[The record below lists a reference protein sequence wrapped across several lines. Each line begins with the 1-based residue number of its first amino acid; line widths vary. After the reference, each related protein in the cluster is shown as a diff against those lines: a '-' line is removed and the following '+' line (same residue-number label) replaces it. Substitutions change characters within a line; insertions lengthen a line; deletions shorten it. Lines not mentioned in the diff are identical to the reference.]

1 MSIQLISPKKSVN
14 SAFLK
19 LPVSVEKMEDF
30 KLSLKNLYSK
40 RNAAQDE
47 EYHKGEIWNFLR
59 KIFEPDYSVQVNR
72 PIDLCVFNGNT
83 ASAKPAV
90 IIEAKSPT
98 NVAEMFSAE
107 HPNVKSLQELVY
119 YFMLEYVQSGN
130 HEIKWLAIT
139 NFDEWYFFDVKD
151 FIRYFANKS
160 KPIYDQFLK
169 FKANQM
175 SGNKTSDFYYDIAK
189 PAIDDFLAS
198 CDINVVHFNLE
209 DAMRTLAPELKKSH
223 VTLEP
228 KAIGSKDS
236 ISPTGFQ
243 NDNEY
248 SHSTS
253 HISHSTPLLPL
264 FKFLS
269 PETLLAKPFA
279 NDSNSLDRNFYAE
292 LLHIIG
298 LEEVKE
304 EKGSKK
310 VIRRKKPA
318 NRDKASLLESAIYQ
332 LEDDFPNKE
341 ECEAMALR
349 LCITWVNR
357 LLFLKL
363 VESQI
368 LMYQKGDASY
378 RFMSSDKIA
387 NFDELNIFFFKVLGK
402 KIEDR
407 DEDVFKRYPNVPY
420 LNSSLFE
427 PTEDEKHLK
436 IRGIPDA
443 QMEIWGKTVL
453 KDERGKRAK
462 GSLPNLD
469 YIFKFLDAY
478 NFASDAQGGVTSTS
492 KTLINASVLGL
503 IFEKINGYKDGS
515 FFTPGF
521 ITDYMARD
529 VLERTVVQKFNE
541 KKSWKCENLEDV
553 SDKIEDISEANE
565 IVDDIRVA
573 DVAVGSGHFLVSA
586 LNRLLAIKSELNILC
601 DADGKRI
608 KRRDLILKV
617 DNDELSVVDDEGEPF
632 EYKPG
637 NEESQRYQ
645 EALFNEKRRII
656 ENCLFGV
663 DLNPN
668 SVNICRLRLWIE
680 LLKNAYYTKESGYKQ
695 LQTLPNIDINIK
707 VGDSLLSKY
716 PVQNGRLIADYLTR
730 DERADRKRDSLKNSL
745 IEYRQLVQEYKT
757 GKSQSSKMMLRHK
770 IASLKSRMV
779 DDGQIEMFEEYKGS
793 AGDTIDFSNSLEWM
807 FEFPEI
813 LDEVGRFTGFD
824 AIIGNPPYV
833 QLQSMGEMSDVYSK
847 RNYSCYNKS
856 ADLYC
861 LFVERAYSLLKKNG
875 YFSFIMPNKWMLVDY
890 GKELREF
897 MSQTSLKKIL
907 NFGDVQFFADATIYV
922 CIFVSQKSS
931 DKMPVLACSL
941 NSKNYHGEF
950 EKEVKA
956 ATFEFPAEN
965 FGASEWSIRNKLH
978 DSVLQKMNVGTALKD
993 MPITINYG
1001 LKTGYN
1007 DAFFIDGKTKEK
1019 LISEDAKSAEII
1031 KPLLRGRDI
1040 DAWKTEKDDQFILF
1054 VPWHF
1059 PLHLNP
1065 NIVGCFKEAEIEFEK
1080 EYPAVYKHLLNYRE
1094 KLSARNKAETGIR
1107 YEWYALQ
1114 RWAADYY
1121 KEFAKPKIMYPNMT
1135 SVFPFTY
1142 DETGS
1147 FGNDKSFIITEK
1159 DNSQNLPKGME
1170 NVIANEA
1177 EQSNAETISDVIPA
1191 KAGISSPSGYNLLK
1205 ALLAIFNSNLVK
1217 LWIWYN
1223 CPELMGGTREIRKAY
1238 FENLRIP
1245 LNNTELLQQL
1255 ASLADEIIRLKKELV
1270 NSNKT
1275 QAPEPAEGPTE
1286 TTQKQLATLE
1296 TQVNTLVY
1304 QLYGITDTEEMEAV
1318 EKR

>member
-1 MSIQLISPKKSVN
+1 MSFKFISPKKSVN

-19 LPVSVEKMEDF
+19 LPVPVEKMEDF

-72 PIDLCVFNGNT
+72 PIDLAIFNGNT

-98 NVAEMFSAE
+98 NVAEMFSTE

-119 YFMLEYVQSGN
+119 YFMLEYVHSGN

-139 NFDEWYFFDVKD
+139 NFDEWYFFDIKD
-151 FIRYFANKS
+151 FIRYFGNKS

-175 SGNKTSDFYYDIAK
+175 SGNKTSDFYNDIAK
-189 PAIDDFLAS
+189 PAIDDFLKS
-198 CDINVVHFNLE
+198 CDISAVHFSLE
-209 DAMRTLAPELKKSH
+209 SAVKAVEKDDDKK
-223 VTLEP
+223 
-228 KAIGSKDS
+228 
-236 ISPTGFQ
+236 
-243 NDNEY
+243 
-248 SHSTS
+248 
-253 HISHSTPLLPL
+253 LLPL
-264 FKFLS
+264 YKFLS
-269 PETLLAKPFA
+269 PENLLARPFA

-304 EKGSKK
+304 EKGGKK
-310 VIRRKKPA
+310 VIQRKKSA

-378 RFMSSDKIA
+378 RFMSTDKIA

-407 DEDVFKRYPNVPY
+407 DEDVLKRYPNVPY

-436 IRGIPDA
+436 ICGIPDA

-462 GSLPNLD
+462 GTLPNLD

-565 IVDDIRVA
+565 IVDDIRIA

-716 PVQNGRLIADYLTR
+716 PVQNGHVVLDFLQKEDKADKKNGL
-730 DERADRKRDSLKNSL
+730 AAKLK
-745 IEYRQLVQEYKT
+745 EYRKNVQDYKT
-757 GKSQSSKMMLRHK
+757 GGTSYNKQQLRLNIAGLKSQ
-770 IASLKSRMV
+770 LKEPPSIDLFGNV
-779 DDGQIEMFEEYKGS
+779 VKNND
-793 AGDTIDFSNSLEWM
+793 IDFSNSLEWM

-813 LDEVGRFTGFD
+813 LDDEGRFTGFD

-847 RNYSCYNKS
+847 RDYSCYNKS

-890 GKELREF
+890 GKELRQF

-922 CIFVSQKSS
+922 CIFVSQKSG

-956 ATFEFPAEN
+956 ATFEFPTEN

-978 DSVLQKMNVGTALKD
+978 DSVLQKMNVGMALKD
-993 MPITINYG
+993 MPISIYRG
-1001 LKTGYN
+1001 ILTGFN
-1007 DAFFIDGKTKEK
+1007 DAFFVDGKTREK
-1019 LISEDAKSAEII
+1019 LIAEDPKSEELI

-1040 DAWKTEKDDQFILF
+1040 NAWVTKKEDQYLIGT
-1054 VPWHF
+1054 F
-1059 PLHLNP
+1059 PALNLD
-1065 NIVGCFKEAEIEFEK
+1065 IDQ
-1080 EYPAVYKHLLNYRE
+1080 YPAIKNHLLSFGIE
-1094 KLSARNKAETGIR
+1094 KLEQTGAKHVVNGEEIKARKKTSNKWFETQDQIG
-1107 YEWYALQ
+1107 
-1114 RWAADYY
+1114 YY
-1121 KEFAKPKIMYPNMT
+1121 KEFAKPKIVYPEI
-1135 SVFPFTY
+1135 SSLFSFTY
-1142 DETGS
+1142 DESGLTC
-1147 FGNDKSFIITEK
+1147 NNKNYIITEK
-1159 DNSQNLPKGME
+1159 ESFRSLSKETE
-1170 NVIANEA
+1170 NVIASEA
-1177 EQSNAETISDVIPA
+1177 KQSNAETISDVIPA

-1205 ALLAIFNSNLVK
+1205 ALLAIFNSNLAK
-1217 LWIWYN
+1217 LWIEYN
-1223 CPELMGGTREIRKAY
+1223 CPVLNGGARNISKTY

-1245 LNNTELLQQL
+1245 LENTEILSQL
-1255 ASLADEIIRLKKELV
+1255 ATLADEIIAVKSSLSLPKGTENVITSDNEAIQRNIADLEKKVNNLV
-1270 NSNKT
+1270 F
-1275 QAPEPAEGPTE
+1275 
-1286 TTQKQLATLE
+1286 
-1296 TQVNTLVY
+1296 
-1304 QLYGITDTEEMEAV
+1304 QLYGITDAEEVEAV
-1318 EKR
+1318 GKRSTEK

>member
-1 MSIQLISPKKSVN
+1 MSIKFISPKKSVN

-19 LPVSVEKMEDF
+19 LPVPVEKMEDF
-30 KLSLKNLYSK
+30 KLSLNNLYGK
-40 RNAAQDE
+40 RNPAQDE

-98 NVAEMFSAE
+98 NAAEMFSAE
-107 HPNVKSLQELVY
+107 HPNIKSLQELVY
-119 YFMLEYVQSGN
+119 YFMLEYVHSGN

-151 FIRYFANKS
+151 FIRYFGNKA

-175 SGNKTSDFYYDIAK
+175 SGNKTSDFYNEIAK

-198 CDINVVHFNLE
+198 CDINVVHFSLA

-228 KAIGSKDS
+228 KAIGAMDS

-243 NDNEY
+243 NDNAY
-248 SHSTS
+248 SHSTP

-264 FKFLS
+264 YKFLS
-269 PETLLAKPFA
+269 PETFLAKPFA

-304 EKGSKK
+304 DKGGKK
-310 VIRRKKPA
+310 VIQRKKPA
-318 NRDKASLLESAIYQ
+318 NRDRASLLESAIYQ

-378 RFMSSDKIA
+378 RFMSTDKIA

-407 DEDVFKRYPNVPY
+407 DEDVLKRYPNVPY

-443 QMEIWGKTVL
+443 QMEIFNKTVL

-462 GSLPNLD
+462 GTLPNLD

-541 KKSWKCENLEDV
+541 VKGWDCKNLRE
-553 SDKIEDISEANE
+553 IEDNIGKDDVPEANK
-565 IVDDIRVA
+565 IVDEIRIA

-586 LNRLLAIKSELNILC
+586 LNRMLAIKSELNIFC
-601 DADGKRI
+601 DAEGNRI
-608 KRRDLILKV
+608 NNKKWVLKV
-617 DNDELSVVDDEGEPF
+617 DNDELSVVDDDNEPF

-637 NEESQRYQ
+637 NETLQRIQ

-716 PVQNGRLIADYLTR
+716 PVQNGHVVLDFLQKEDKADKKNGL
-730 DERADRKRDSLKNSL
+730 AAKLK
-745 IEYRQLVQEYKT
+745 EYRKNVQDYKAGGTSYNKQQLRLNIA
-757 GKSQSSKMMLRHK
+757 GLKSQ
-770 IASLKSRMV
+770 LKEPPSIDLFGNV
-779 DDGQIEMFEEYKGS
+779 VKNND
-793 AGDTIDFSNSLEWM
+793 IDFSNSLEWM

-813 LDEVGRFTGFD
+813 LDDEGRFTGFD
-824 AIIGNPPYV
+824 AIIGNPPYGLFNKKQNQNIALTQDEKV
-833 QLQSMGEMSDVYSK
+833 TQLIRERFPEIDEGMINAAKVFYALAFRLTKKTGLIEMIVPFGILS
-847 RNYSCYNKS
+847 
-856 ADLYC
+856 
-861 LFVERAYSLLKKNG
+861 E
-875 YFSFIMPNKWMLVDY
+875 
-890 GKELREF
+890 
-897 MSQTSLKKIL
+897 TSSVKIRKKIL
-907 NFGDVQFFADATIYV
+907 TQHSFLKVS
-922 CIFVSQKSS
+922 IF
-931 DKMPVLACSL
+931 P
-941 NSKNYHGEF
+941 E
-950 EKEVKA
+950 
-956 ATFEFPAEN
+956 
-965 FGASEWSIRNKLH
+965 R
-978 DSVLQKMNVGTALKD
+978 DSVSRRV
-993 MPITINYG
+993 
-1001 LKTGYN
+1001 
-1007 DAFFIDGKTKEK
+1007 F
-1019 LISEDAKSAEII
+1019 EDAKMSTAILLCSNAKTDNPILIGSSSSREIPPEFSPFSVKDVKMFSPEAWQLPMCNRKSFDLLMKMKNRDRYRTI
-1031 KPLLRGRDI
+1031 EEVAPSVEGEVHMTKCKPAITSDNAKPILLKGAQI
-1040 DAWKTEKDDQFILF
+1040 AKWFYKTNKSEISQ
-1054 VPWHF
+1054 
-1059 PLHLNP
+1059 
-1065 NIVGCFKEAEIEFEK
+1065 GEIEFIDEQTLMNVCSTEKIAYSKKERICFQRLTGINEKWRLKGTIITPNIYIANSVNHLNNKSNYSLYFILAVFNSKLLNFIFKATSTSSNVNGYEVNALPFPKINAEK
-1080 EYPAVYKHLLNYRE
+1080 E
-1094 KLSARNKAETGIR
+1094 
-1107 YEWYALQ
+1107 
-1114 RWAADYY
+1114 
-1121 KEFAKPKIMYPNMT
+1121 
-1135 SVFPFTY
+1135 
-1142 DETGS
+1142 
-1147 FGNDKSFIITEK
+1147 
-1159 DNSQNLPKGME
+1159 
-1170 NVIANEA
+1170 
-1177 EQSNAETISDVIPA
+1177 
-1191 KAGISSPSGYNLLK
+1191 
-1205 ALLAIFNSNLVK
+1205 
-1217 LWIWYN
+1217 
-1223 CPELMGGTREIRKAY
+1223 
-1238 FENLRIP
+1238 
-1245 LNNTELLQQL
+1245 
-1255 ASLADEIIRLKKELV
+1255 
-1270 NSNKT
+1270 
-1275 QAPEPAEGPTE
+1275 
-1286 TTQKQLATLE
+1286 
-1296 TQVNTLVY
+1296 TLVSEIENISKQILELKSENHDVDIAALENEIDKLVY
-1304 QLYGITDTEEMEAV
+1304 ELYDLTEEEIGVV
-1318 EKR
+1318 EGV

>member
-1 MSIQLISPKKSVN
+1 MSIRIIMPKKSVN

-19 LPVSVEKMEDF
+19 LPVPIEKMESF

-40 RNAAQDE
+40 RNLTQDE

-72 PIDLCVFNGNT
+72 PIDLCIFNGNT

-119 YFMLEYVQSGN
+119 YFMLEYVYSGN
-130 HEIKWLAIT
+130 REIKWLAIT

-151 FIRYFANKS
+151 FIRYFGNKT

-175 SGNKTSDFYYDIAK
+175 SGNKTSDFYNDIAK
-189 PAIDDFLAS
+189 PAIDDFLKS
-198 CDINVVHFNLE
+198 CDINVVHFSLDVIANE
-209 DAMRTLAPELKKSH
+209 VKQSNAVCYSER
-223 VTLEP
+223 TLEP
-228 KAIGSKDS
+228 KAIGKVEG
-236 ISPTGFQ
+236 TKK
-243 NDNEY
+243 
-248 SHSTS
+248 
-253 HISHSTPLLPL
+253 LLPL
-264 FKFLS
+264 YKFLS

-304 EKGSKK
+304 DKGSKK

-378 RFMSSDKIA
+378 RFMSTDKIV

-407 DEDVFKRYPNVPY
+407 DEDVLKRYPNVPY

-443 QMEIWGKTVL
+443 QMEIFNKTVL

-462 GSLPNLD
+462 GTLPNLD

-779 DDGQIEMFEEYKGS
+779 EDGQIEMFDEYKGT

-807 FEFPEI
+807 FEFPEV
-813 LDEVGRFTGFD
+813 LDEKGRFVGFD
-824 AIIGNPPYV
+824 AIIGNPPYIH
-833 QLQSMGEMSDVYSK
+833 LEDIKKTSEIYGSMGGKANLVYTT
-847 RNYSCYNKS
+847 YNKRG
-856 ADLYC
+856 DIYC
-861 LFVERAYSLLKKNG
+861 LFVERAMNLLKENG
-875 YFSFIMPNKWMLVDY
+875 FASYIMQNKWMQASY

-897 MSQTSLKKIL
+897 FL
-907 NFGDVQFFADATIYV
+907 NVR
-922 CIFVSQKSS
+922 
-931 DKMPVLACSL
+931 L
-941 NSKNYHGEF
+941 
-950 EKEVKA
+950 
-956 ATFEFPAEN
+956 
-965 FGASEWSIRNKLH
+965 
-978 DSVLQKMNVGTALKD
+978 
-993 MPITINYG
+993 
-1001 LKTGYN
+1001 
-1007 DAFFIDGKTKEK
+1007 EK
-1019 LISEDAKSAEII
+1019 LIDFGDIQVFDDATTYPCIFIAQKAAPATELTVSTLRDLERADFAKSINQYAE
-1031 KPLLRGRDI
+1031 KFALEHLSSDTWTLSSQWESNLLRRLDNEMITLGEYVGGEAYRGVLTGLTKAFLIDESTKKRIVEEDKNAEQVIHPVMRGRDI
-1040 DAWKTEKDDQFILF
+1040 K
-1054 VPWHF
+1054 PWESSEIECYLIGTF
-1059 PLHLNP
+1059 PALHLN
-1065 NIVGCFKEAEIEFEK
+1065 IDD
-1080 EYPAVYKHLLNYRE
+1080 YPGVKNWLLTFGIE
-1094 KLSARNKAETGIR
+1094 KLEQTGVKRIINGEEVKSRKKTNNKWFETQDAIA
-1107 YEWYALQ
+1107 YYA
-1114 RWAADYY
+1114 
-1121 KEFAKPKIMYPNMT
+1121 EFAKPKIMYQKFQVKPCF
-1135 SVFPFTY
+1135 VY
-1142 DETGS
+1142 DEQGLYC
-1147 FGNDKSFIITEK
+1147 NDSMWII
-1159 DNSQNLPKGME
+1159 
-1170 NVIANEA
+1170 
-1177 EQSNAETISDVIPA
+1177 
-1191 KAGISSPSGYNLLK
+1191 PSEDK
-1205 ALLAIFNSNLVK
+1205 ALLALLNSKMAWWLMKKKCTQIQNGVQL
-1217 LWIWYN
+1217 IWQYLSKI
-1223 CPELMGGTREIRKAY
+1223 PVPRELPQE
-1238 FENLRIP
+1238 
-1245 LNNTELLQQL
+1245 
-1255 ASLADEIIRLKKELV
+1255 
-1270 NSNKT
+1270 
-1275 QAPEPAEGPTE
+1275 
-1286 TTQKQLATLE
+1286 LATLADQIITAKKNGE
-1296 TQVNTLVY
+1296 DTAELEAQVNQKVY
-1304 QLYGITDTEEMEAV
+1304 ELYGLSEEEIKTIDV
-1318 EKR
+1318 K

>member
-1 MSIQLISPKKSVN
+1 MSIKLISPKKSVN

-19 LPVSVEKMEDF
+19 LPVPVEKMEDF

-72 PIDLCVFNGNT
+72 PIDLAIFNGNT

-98 NVAEMFSAE
+98 NAAEMFSAE

-119 YFMLEYVQSGN
+119 YFMLEYVHSGN

-151 FIRYFANKS
+151 FIRYFGNKS

-175 SGNKTSDFYYDIAK
+175 SGNKTSDFYNDIAK

-198 CDINVVHFNLE
+198 CDINVVRFNLADVVRSVSQE
-209 DAMRTLAPELKKSH
+209 SKKTS

-228 KAIGSKDS
+228 KAIGSMDS

-243 NDNEY
+243 NDNAY

-264 FKFLS
+264 YKFLS

-304 EKGSKK
+304 DKGNKK
-310 VIRRKKPA
+310 FIRRKKPA

-368 LMYQKGDASY
+368 LMYQKGDVSY
-378 RFMSSDKIA
+378 RFMSTDKIA

-407 DEDVFKRYPNVPY
+407 DEDVLKRYPNVPY

-443 QMEIWGKTVL
+443 QMEIFNKTVL

-462 GSLPNLD
+462 GTLPNLD

-553 SDKIEDISEANE
+553 SDKIEDISEANQ

-637 NEESQRYQ
+637 NEENQRYQ

-779 DDGQIEMFEEYKGS
+779 EDGQIEMFEEYKGT

-813 LDEVGRFTGFD
+813 LDDEGRFTGFD

-847 RNYSCYNKS
+847 RDYSCYNKS

-890 GKELREF
+890 GKELRQF

-922 CIFVSQKSS
+922 CIFVSQKSG
-931 DKMPVLACSL
+931 DKLPVLACSL

-950 EKEVKA
+950 EKEVNA

-965 FGASEWSIRNKLH
+965 FGASEWSVRNKLH
-978 DSVLQKMNVGTALKD
+978 DSVLQKMNVGTPLKD

-1001 LKTGYN
+1001 IKTGFN
-1007 DAFFIDGKTKEK
+1007 DAFFIDGKTREK
-1019 LISEDAKSAEII
+1019 LITEDPKSEELI

-1040 DAWKTEKDDQFILF
+1040 NAWVTENEQYLINPHNGIKEKNIAPINIDEYPAIKKHLDQFIDKLIKRGDKLRLF
-1054 VPWHF
+1054 GRICQTENHVSEHDIGIP
-1059 PLHLNP
+1059 
-1065 NIVGCFKEAEIEFEK
+1065 
-1080 EYPAVYKHLLNYRE
+1080 VYL
-1094 KLSARNKAETGIR
+1094 
-1107 YEWYALQ
+1107 
-1114 RWAADYY
+1114 
-1121 KEFAKPKIMYPNMT
+1121 
-1135 SVFPFTY
+1135 
-1142 DETGS
+1142 
-1147 FGNDKSFIITEK
+1147 
-1159 DNSQNLPKGME
+1159 
-1170 NVIANEA
+1170 
-1177 EQSNAETISDVIPA
+1177 
-1191 KAGISSPSGYNLLK
+1191 
-1205 ALLAIFNSNLVK
+1205 
-1217 LWIWYN
+1217 
-1223 CPELMGGTREIRKAY
+1223 
-1238 FENLRIP
+1238 
-1245 LNNTELLQQL
+1245 
-1255 ASLADEIIRLKKELV
+1255 
-1270 NSNKT
+1270 
-1275 QAPEPAEGPTE
+1275 
-1286 TTQKQLATLE
+1286 
-1296 TQVNTLVY
+1296 
-1304 QLYGITDTEEMEAV
+1304 
-1318 EKR
+1318 

>member
-1 MSIQLISPKKSVN
+1 MSIKFISPKKSVN

-19 LPVSVEKMEDF
+19 LPVPVEKMEDF

-40 RNAAQDE
+40 RNPAQDE

-72 PIDLCVFNGNT
+72 PIDLAIFNGNT

-90 IIEAKSPT
+90 IIETKSPT
-98 NVAEMFSAE
+98 NAAEMFSAE

-119 YFMLEYVQSGN
+119 YFMLEYVHSGN

-151 FIRYFANKS
+151 FIRYFGNKS

-175 SGNKTSDFYYDIAK
+175 SGNKTSDFYNEIAK
-189 PAIDDFLAS
+189 PAIDDFLKS
-198 CDINVVHFNLE
+198 CDISVVHFSLE
-209 DAMRTLAPELKKSH
+209 SAVKAVEKDDDKK
-223 VTLEP
+223 
-228 KAIGSKDS
+228 
-236 ISPTGFQ
+236 
-243 NDNEY
+243 
-248 SHSTS
+248 
-253 HISHSTPLLPL
+253 LLPL
-264 FKFLS
+264 YKFLS

-304 EKGSKK
+304 EKGNKK
-310 VIRRKKPA
+310 FIRRKKPA

-368 LMYQKGDASY
+368 LMYQKGDVSY
-378 RFMSSDKIA
+378 RFMSTDKIA

-407 DEDVFKRYPNVPY
+407 DEDVLKRYPNVPY

-443 QMEIWGKTVL
+443 QMEIFNKTVL

-462 GSLPNLD
+462 GTLPNLD

-541 KKSWKCENLEDV
+541 VKGWDCKNLRE
-553 SDKIEDISEANE
+553 IEDNIGKDDVPEANK
-565 IVDDIRVA
+565 IVDEIRIA

-586 LNRLLAIKSELNILC
+586 LNRMLAIKSELNIFC
-601 DADGKRI
+601 DAEGNRI
-608 KRRDLILKV
+608 NKKKWELKV
-617 DNDELSVVDDEGEPF
+617 DNDELSVIDDDGEPF

-637 NEESQRYQ
+637 NETLQRIQ

-656 ENCLFGV
+656 ENSLFGV

-716 PVQNGRLIADYLTR
+716 PVQNGHVVMDFLQKEDKADKKNGL
-730 DERADRKRDSLKNSL
+730 AAKLK
-745 IEYRQLVQEYKT
+745 EYRKNVQDYKAGGTSYNKQQLRLNIA
-757 GKSQSSKMMLRHK
+757 GLKSQ
-770 IASLKSRMV
+770 LKEPPSIDLFGNV
-779 DDGQIEMFEEYKGS
+779 VKNND
-793 AGDTIDFSNSLEWM
+793 IDFFNSLEWM

-813 LDEVGRFTGFD
+813 LDDEGRFTGFD

-833 QLQSMGEMSDVYSK
+833 QLQSMGEMSEVYSK
-847 RNYSCYNKS
+847 RDYSCYNKS

-861 LFVERAYSLLKKNG
+861 LFVERAYSLLKRNG

-890 GKELREF
+890 GKELRQF

-922 CIFVSQKSS
+922 CIFVSQKSG
-931 DKMPVLACSL
+931 DKLPVLACSL

-1001 LKTGYN
+1001 IKTGFN
-1007 DAFFIDGKTKEK
+1007 DAFIIDEKTRDS
-1019 LISEDAKSAEII
+1019 LISENPKSAELIV
-1031 KPLLRGRDI
+1031 PVVRGRDI
-1040 DAWKTEKDDQFILF
+1040 KAYEVPRKENAEFLILALYGSYKYLESKY
-1054 VPWHF
+1054 PAIYNR
-1059 PLHLNP
+1059 L
-1065 NIVGCFKEAEIEFEK
+1065 IQFKEKLQSRGQCRGSKA
-1080 EYPAVYKHLLNYRE
+1080 RE
-1094 KLSARNKAETGIR
+1094 DKPYLGAHHWLELDNCPTEDYI
-1107 YEWYALQ
+1107 AL
-1114 RWAADYY
+1114 
-1121 KEFAKPKIMYPNMT
+1121 FAKPKIMYPNMT
-1135 SVFPFTY
+1135 SVFPFY
-1142 DETGS
+1142 FDETGV
-1147 FGNDKSFIITEK
+1147 FGNDKTFIITAV
-1159 DNSQNLPKGME
+1159 DDSFP
-1170 NVIANEA
+1170 
-1177 EQSNAETISDVIPA
+1177 
-1191 KAGISSPSGYNLLK
+1191 LK
-1205 ALLAIFNSNLVK
+1205 ALVAIFNSNLAK

-1223 CPELMGGTREIRKAY
+1223 CPELMGGTREIRKVY
-1238 FENLRIP
+1238 FENFRIP
-1245 LNNTELLQQL
+1245 LDNPEILQQL
-1255 ASLADEIIRLKKELV
+1255 ATLADEIIAAKSSLSGTLSLSKCQPKG
-1270 NSNKT
+1270 T
-1275 QAPEPAEGPTE
+1275 EPVIAIDSEAIQRNIADLE
-1286 TTQKQLATLE
+1286 KQT
-1296 TQVNTLVY
+1296 NNLVY
-1304 QLYGITDTEEMEAV
+1304 QLYGITDQDEIDAV

>member
-1 MSIQLISPKKSVN
+1 MSIKFISPKKSVN

-19 LPVSVEKMEDF
+19 LPVPVEKMEDF
-30 KLSLKNLYSK
+30 KLSLRNLYSK
-40 RNAAQDE
+40 RNTAQDE

-83 ASAKPAV
+83 ASAKPVV

-98 NVAEMFSAE
+98 NAAEMFSAE

-119 YFMLEYVQSGN
+119 YFMLEYVHSGN

-139 NFDEWYFFDVKD
+139 NFDEWYFFDVKV
-151 FIRYFANKS
+151 FIRYFGNKT

-175 SGNKTSDFYYDIAK
+175 SGNKTSDFYNEIAK

-198 CDINVVHFNLE
+198 CDINVVRFNLE
-209 DAMRTLAPELKKSH
+209 DACKNVIAGEAKQSNAVCHPERS
-223 VTLEP
+223 VSEVE
-228 KAIGSKDS
+228 GSKK
-236 ISPTGFQ
+236 
-243 NDNEY
+243 
-248 SHSTS
+248 
-253 HISHSTPLLPL
+253 LLPL
-264 FKFLS
+264 YKFLS

-304 EKGSKK
+304 EKGGKK
-310 VIRRKKPA
+310 VIQRKKPA

-378 RFMSSDKIA
+378 RFMSTDKIA

-407 DEDVFKRYPNVPY
+407 DEDVLKRYPNVPY

-462 GSLPNLD
+462 GTLPNLD

-553 SDKIEDISEANE
+553 SDKIEDISEANQ

-779 DDGQIEMFEEYKGS
+779 EDGQIEMFDEYKGT

-813 LDEVGRFTGFD
+813 LDDEGRFTGFD

-847 RNYSCYNKS
+847 RDYSCYNKS

-890 GKELREF
+890 GKELRQF

-922 CIFVSQKSS
+922 CIFVSQKSG
-931 DKMPVLACSL
+931 DKLPVLACSL

-950 EKEVKA
+950 EKEVNA

-978 DSVLQKMNVGTALKD
+978 DSVLQKMNVGMALKD

-1001 LKTGYN
+1001 IKTGFN
-1007 DAFFIDGKTKEK
+1007 DAFFIDGKTREK
-1019 LISEDAKSAEII
+1019 LIAEDPKSEELI

-1040 DAWKTEKDDQFILF
+1040 NAWVTEKEDQYLIGT
-1054 VPWHF
+1054 F
-1059 PLHLNP
+1059 PALNLD
-1065 NIVGCFKEAEIEFEK
+1065 IDQ
-1080 EYPAVYKHLLNYRE
+1080 YPAIKNHLLSFSIE
-1094 KLSARNKAETGIR
+1094 KLEQTGAKHIVNGEEIKARKKTSNKWFETQDQIG
-1107 YEWYALQ
+1107 
-1114 RWAADYY
+1114 YY
-1121 KEFAKPKIMYPNMT
+1121 KEFAKPKIVYPNMT

-1147 FGNDKSFIITEK
+1147 FSNDKSFIITEK
-1159 DNSQNLPKGME
+1159 DNSQNLPKGTE
-1170 NVIANEA
+1170 NVIASEA
-1177 EQSNAETISDVIPA
+1177 KQSNAETISDVIPA

-1223 CPELMGGTREIRKAY
+1223 CPELMGGTREIRKDY

-1245 LNNTELLQQL
+1245 LDNVELLHQL
-1255 ASLADEIIRLKKELV
+1255 ATLADEIIEAKKNGEDITELE
-1270 NSNKT
+1270 NR
-1275 QAPEPAEGPTE
+1275 
-1286 TTQKQLATLE
+1286 
-1296 TQVNTLVY
+1296 VNTLVY
-1304 QLYGITDTEEMEAV
+1304 QLYDITDAVEIEAV

>member
-1 MSIQLISPKKSVN
+1 MSIKLISPKKSVN

-19 LPVSVEKMEDF
+19 LPVPCEKMEQF
-30 KLSLKNLYSK
+30 KSALVNLHNK
-40 RNAAQDE
+40 RDAKKDE
-47 EYHKGEIWNFLR
+47 EYHKNELQAFL
-59 KIFEPDYSVQVNR
+59 KGIFNPAYSVQVDR
-72 PIDLCVFNGNT
+72 PIDLAIFNGNDT
-83 ASAKPAV
+83 TAKPAV
-90 IIEAKSPT
+90 IIEMKSPT
-98 NVAEMFSAE
+98 NAAEMFSE
-107 HPNVKSLQELVY
+107 QHPNTKALQELVY
-119 YFMLEYVQSGN
+119 YFLLEYVHLGN
-130 HEIKWLAIT
+130 REIKYLVIS
-139 NFDEWYFFDVKD
+139 NFDEYYFFDVKD

-160 KPIYDQFLK
+160 KPVYDQFLK
-169 FKANQM
+169 FVSKQT
-175 SGNKTSDFYYDIAK
+175 SGNKTSDFYNDIAK
-189 PAIDDFLAS
+189 PAIDDFLGS
-198 CDINVVHFNLE
+198 CDFSVVHFSLE
-209 DAMRTLAPELKKSH
+209 DAVKAVEKNDDKKL
-223 VTLEP
+223 VALY
-228 KAIGSKDS
+228 KM
-236 ISPTGFQ
+236 
-243 NDNEY
+243 
-248 SHSTS
+248 
-253 HISHSTPLLPL
+253 
-264 FKFLS
+264 LS
-269 PETLLAKPFA
+269 PEGLLAKPFA

-304 EKGSKK
+304 DKGGKK
-310 VIRRKKPA
+310 VIQRKKPA
-318 NRDKASLLESAIYQ
+318 NRDRASLLESAIYQ

-378 RFMSSDKIA
+378 RFMSTDKIA

-407 DEDVFKRYPNVPY
+407 DEDVLKRYPNVPY

-443 QMEIWGKTVL
+443 QMEIFNKTVL

-462 GSLPNLD
+462 GTLPNLD

-553 SDKIEDISEANE
+553 SDKIEDISEANQ

-645 EALFNEKRRII
+645 KALFNEKRRII

-716 PVQNGRLIADYLTR
+716 PVQNGHVVLDFLQKEDKADKKNGL
-730 DERADRKRDSLKNSL
+730 AAKLK
-745 IEYRQLVQEYKT
+745 EYRKNVQDYKAGGTSYNKQQLRLNIA
-757 GKSQSSKMMLRHK
+757 GLKSQ
-770 IASLKSRMV
+770 LKEPPSIDLFGNV
-779 DDGQIEMFEEYKGS
+779 VKNND
-793 AGDTIDFSNSLEWM
+793 IDFSNSLEWM

-813 LDEVGRFTGFD
+813 LDDEGRFTGFD

-847 RNYSCYNKS
+847 RDYSCYNKS

-890 GKELREF
+890 GKEMRQF

-922 CIFVSQKSS
+922 CIFVSQKSG
-931 DKMPVLACSL
+931 DKLPVLACSL

-1001 LKTGYN
+1001 IKTGFN
-1007 DAFFIDGKTKEK
+1007 DAFFIDGKTREK
-1019 LISEDAKSAEII
+1019 LIAEDPNSEELI

-1040 DAWKTEKDDQFILF
+1040 NAWVTEKEDQYLIGT
-1054 VPWHF
+1054 F
-1059 PLHLNP
+1059 PALNLDIDQYLAIK
-1065 NIVGCFKEAEIEFEK
+1065 N
-1080 EYPAVYKHLLNYRE
+1080 HLLSFGIE
-1094 KLSARNKAETGIR
+1094 KLEQTGDNHIVNGEEINARKKTSNKWFETQDQIG
-1107 YEWYALQ
+1107 
-1114 RWAADYY
+1114 YY
-1121 KEFAKPKIMYPNMT
+1121 KEFTKSKIMYPNMT

-1159 DNSQNLPKGME
+1159 TT
-1170 NVIANEA
+1170 VIANETACHPERSVSVA
-1177 EQSNAETISDVIPA
+1177 EGS
-1191 KAGISSPSGYNLLK
+1191 LLK

-1238 FENLRIP
+1238 FENLCIP
-1245 LNNTELLQQL
+1245 LDNAELLQQL
-1255 ASLADEIIRLKKELV
+1255 ASLADEIIRLKKEG
-1270 NSNKT
+1270 NEAS
-1275 QAPEPAEGPTE
+1275 
-1286 TTQKQLATLE
+1286 QKQIADFE

-1304 QLYGITDTEEMEAV
+1304 QLYGITDAEEIDAV

>member
-1 MSIQLISPKKSVN
+1 MSIKFISPKKSVN

-19 LPVSVEKMEDF
+19 LPVPVEKMEDF
-30 KLSLKNLYSK
+30 KLSLRNLYSK
-40 RNAAQDE
+40 RNPAQDE

-98 NVAEMFSAE
+98 NAAEMLSAE

-119 YFMLEYVQSGN
+119 YFMLEYVHSGN

-151 FIRYFANKS
+151 FIRYFGNKT

-175 SGNKTSDFYYDIAK
+175 SGNKTSDFYNEIAK

-209 DAMRTLAPELKKSH
+209 DACKNVIASP
-223 VTLEP
+223 
-228 KAIGSKDS
+228 GSKS
-236 ISPTGFQ
+236 GINSAKQSPPACHPERSVSGV
-243 NDNEY
+243 EG
-248 SHSTS
+248 SKK
-253 HISHSTPLLPL
+253 LLPL

-304 EKGSKK
+304 DKGSKK

-332 LEDDFPNKE
+332 LEIKESDANKCE
-341 ECEAMALR
+341 ETALR
-349 LCITWVNR
+349 LCITWINR

-378 RFMSSDKIA
+378 RFMSSDKIKG
-387 NFDELNIFFFKVLGK
+387 FDELNIFFFKVLGK
-402 KIEDR
+402 KVDDR
-407 DEDVFKRYPNVPY
+407 DADVKAKYPNVPY

-427 PTEDEKHLK
+427 PTEDESKLM
-436 IRGIPDA
+436 IGNLLDNDL
-443 QMEIWGKTVL
+443 EIFNKTVL

-462 GSLPNLD
+462 GTLPNLD

-521 ITDYMARD
+521 ITDYVARD

-656 ENCLFGV
+656 EKCLFGV

-779 DDGQIEMFEEYKGS
+779 EDGQIEMFDEYKGS
-793 AGDTIDFSNSLEWM
+793 AGNTIDFSNSLEWM
-807 FEFPEI
+807 FEFPEV
-813 LDEVGRFTGFD
+813 LDEKGRFVGFD

-833 QLQSMGEMSDVYSK
+833 QLQSIGEMSDVYSK
-847 RNYSCYNKS
+847 RDYSCYNKS

-890 GKELREF
+890 GKELRRF

-922 CIFVSQKSS
+922 CIFVSQKSG

-941 NSKNYHGEF
+941 NSKIYHGEF

-956 ATFEFPAEN
+956 ATFEFSTEN

-1007 DAFFIDGKTKEK
+1007 DAFFIDGKTREK

-1040 DAWKTEKDDQFILF
+1040 DAWRTEKEDQYILF

-1065 NIVGCFKEAEIEFEK
+1065 NIVGCSKEAETEFER
-1080 EYPAVYKHLLNYRE
+1080 EYPAVYKHLLSYKE

-1159 DNSQNLPKGME
+1159 DNSQNLPKGTE

-1177 EQSNAETISDVIPA
+1177 KQSSAETSGDVIPA

-1255 ASLADEIIRLKKELV
+1255 ATLADQIIFAKKNGEDTTELEKRVNEI
-1270 NSNKT
+1270 
-1275 QAPEPAEGPTE
+1275 
-1286 TTQKQLATLE
+1286 
-1296 TQVNTLVY
+1296 VY
-1304 QLYGITDTEEMEAV
+1304 QLYDIADTAEIEAV

>member
-1 MSIQLISPKKSVN
+1 MSIKLISPKKSVN

-19 LPVSVEKMEDF
+19 LPVPCEKMEQF
-30 KLSLKNLYSK
+30 KSALVNLHNK
-40 RNAAQDE
+40 RDAKKDE
-47 EYHKGEIWNFLR
+47 EYHKNELQAFL
-59 KIFEPDYSVQVNR
+59 KGIFNPAYSVQVDR
-72 PIDLCVFNGNT
+72 PIDLAIFNGNDT
-83 ASAKPAV
+83 TAKPAV
-90 IIEAKSPT
+90 IIEMKSPT
-98 NVAEMFSAE
+98 NAAEMFSE
-107 HPNVKSLQELVY
+107 QHPNTKAFQELVY
-119 YFMLEYVQSGN
+119 YFLLEYVHLGN
-130 HEIKWLAIT
+130 REIKYLVIS
-139 NFDEWYFFDVKD
+139 NFDEYYFFDVKD

-160 KPIYDQFLK
+160 KPVYDQFLK
-169 FKANQM
+169 FVSKQT
-175 SGNKTSDFYYDIAK
+175 SGNKTSDFYNDIAK
-189 PAIDDFLAS
+189 PAIDDFLGS
-198 CDINVVHFNLE
+198 CDFSVVHFSLE
-209 DAMRTLAPELKKSH
+209 EAVKTVEKNDDKKL
-223 VTLEP
+223 VALY
-228 KAIGSKDS
+228 KM
-236 ISPTGFQ
+236 
-243 NDNEY
+243 
-248 SHSTS
+248 
-253 HISHSTPLLPL
+253 
-264 FKFLS
+264 LS
-269 PETLLAKPFA
+269 PEGLLAKPFA

-304 EKGSKK
+304 KGGKK
-310 VIRRKKPA
+310 VIQRKKPA
-318 NRDKASLLESAIYQ
+318 NRDRASLLESAIYQ
-332 LEDDFPNKE
+332 LEDDFPNRE

-378 RFMSSDKIA
+378 RFMSTDKIA

-407 DEDVFKRYPNVPY
+407 DEDVLKRYPNVPY

-443 QMEIWGKTVL
+443 QMEIFNKTVL

-462 GSLPNLD
+462 GTLPNLD

-565 IVDDIRVA
+565 IVDDIRIA

-779 DDGQIEMFEEYKGS
+779 EDGQIEMFEEYKGS

-813 LDEVGRFTGFD
+813 LDDEGRFTGFD
-824 AIIGNPPYV
+824 AIIGNPPYGLFNKKQNQNV
-833 QLQSMGEMSDVYSK
+833 ALTQDEKVTQLIRERFPEIDEGMINAAKVFYALAFRLTKKTGLIEMIVPFGILS
-847 RNYSCYNKS
+847 
-856 ADLYC
+856 
-861 LFVERAYSLLKKNG
+861 E
-875 YFSFIMPNKWMLVDY
+875 
-890 GKELREF
+890 
-897 MSQTSLKKIL
+897 TSSVKIRKKIL
-907 NFGDVQFFADATIYV
+907 TQHSFLKVS
-922 CIFVSQKSS
+922 IF
-931 DKMPVLACSL
+931 P
-941 NSKNYHGEF
+941 E
-950 EKEVKA
+950 
-956 ATFEFPAEN
+956 
-965 FGASEWSIRNKLH
+965 R
-978 DSVLQKMNVGTALKD
+978 DSVSRRV
-993 MPITINYG
+993 
-1001 LKTGYN
+1001 
-1007 DAFFIDGKTKEK
+1007 F
-1019 LISEDAKSAEII
+1019 EDAKMSTAILLCSNAKTDNPILIGSSSSREIPPEYSPFSV
-1031 KPLLRGRDI
+1031 KDVKMFSP
-1040 DAWKTEKDDQFILF
+1040 DAWQLPMCNRKSFDLLMKMKNRDRYRTIEDVAPSIEGEVHMTKCKPAITSDNAKPILLKGAQIAKWFYKTNKSEISQ
-1054 VPWHF
+1054 
-1059 PLHLNP
+1059 
-1065 NIVGCFKEAEIEFEK
+1065 GEIEFIDEQTLMNVCSTEKIAYSKKERICFQRLTGINEKWRLKGTIITPNIYIANSVNHLNNKSNYSLYFILAVFNSKLLNFIFKATSTSSNVNGYEVNALPFPKINAEK
-1080 EYPAVYKHLLNYRE
+1080 ETLVSEIENISKQILELKSENHDVDIAALENEIDKLVYKL
-1094 KLSARNKAETGIR
+1094 
-1107 YEWYALQ
+1107 
-1114 RWAADYY
+1114 
-1121 KEFAKPKIMYPNMT
+1121 
-1135 SVFPFTY
+1135 Y
-1142 DETGS
+1142 D
-1147 FGNDKSFIITEK
+1147 
-1159 DNSQNLPKGME
+1159 L
-1170 NVIANEA
+1170 
-1177 EQSNAETISDVIPA
+1177 
-1191 KAGISSPSGYNLLK
+1191 
-1205 ALLAIFNSNLVK
+1205 
-1217 LWIWYN
+1217 
-1223 CPELMGGTREIRKAY
+1223 
-1238 FENLRIP
+1238 
-1245 LNNTELLQQL
+1245 
-1255 ASLADEIIRLKKELV
+1255 
-1270 NSNKT
+1270 
-1275 QAPEPAEGPTE
+1275 
-1286 TTQKQLATLE
+1286 
-1296 TQVNTLVY
+1296 
-1304 QLYGITDTEEMEAV
+1304 TEEEIGVV
-1318 EKR
+1318 EVS

>member
-1 MSIQLISPKKSVN
+1 MPIQFISPKKAVN
-14 SAFLK
+14 SAYLK
-19 LPVSVEKMEDF
+19 LPISYEKMDIF
-30 KLSLKNLYSK
+30 KACIKSMADLGK
-40 RNAAQDE
+40 AGETE
-47 EYHKGEIWNFLR
+47 EYHKGLINKFLSNALYN
-59 KIFEPDYSVQVNR
+59 PDYAVNTKDR
-72 PIDLCVFNGNT
+72 IDLAIFNGKDNN
-83 ASAKPAV
+83 AKAAV
-90 IIEAKSPT
+90 LIEVKAPE
-98 NVAEMFSAE
+98 NAAEMFSE
-107 HPNVKSLQELVY
+107 SHSNVKALQELVY
-119 YFMLEYVQSGN
+119 YFMKEYIRLEN
-130 HEIKWLAIT
+130 HEIKYLAIT
-139 NFDEWYFFDVKD
+139 NYNDWYFFDAKD
-151 FIRYFANKS
+151 FVKFFAAKS
-160 KPIYDQFLK
+160 NPVYSKFLK
-169 FKANQM
+169 FDADQM
-175 SGNKTSDFYYDIAK
+175 SDSKTSFFYSDIAR
-189 PAIDDFLAS
+189 PAIDKFIET
-198 CDINVVHFNLE
+198 CDLNVVHFS
-209 DAMRTLAPELKKSH
+209 LAEAVKAVEKNDEKK
-223 VTLEP
+223 
-228 KAIGSKDS
+228 
-236 ISPTGFQ
+236 
-243 NDNEY
+243 
-248 SHSTS
+248 
-253 HISHSTPLLPL
+253 L
-264 FKFLS
+264 FALYKFLS
-269 PETLLAKPFA
+269 PETLLSKPFA
-279 NDSNSLDRNFYAE
+279 NDSNSLDKNFYAE

-304 EKGSKK
+304 DGKK
-310 VIRRKKPA
+310 VIRRKKKE

-332 LEDDFPNKE
+332 LQIDEPNADKRE
-341 ECEAMALR
+341 EMALR
-349 LCITWVNR
+349 LCITWINR

-368 LMYQKGDASY
+368 LMYQKGNADY
-378 RFMSSDKIA
+378 KFMSLDKIKS
-387 NFDELNIFFFKVLGK
+387 FDELNIFFFMVLGK
-402 KIEDR
+402 KIDER
-407 DEDVFKRYPNVPY
+407 DEDIKAKYPNVPY

-427 PTEDEKHLK
+427 PTDDEGKLK
-436 IRGIPDA
+436 IRGIPDE
-443 QMEIWGKTVL
+443 QIEIYNKTVL

-462 GSLPNLD
+462 GTLPNLD

-680 LLKNAYYTKESGYKQ
+680 LLKNAYYTKESDYKQ

-716 PVQNGRLIADYLTR
+716 PVQNGHVVLDFLQKEDKADKKNGLAAKLKEYGKNVQDYKAGGTSYNKQQLRLNIAGL
-730 DERADRKRDSLKNSL
+730 
-745 IEYRQLVQEYKT
+745 
-757 GKSQSSKMMLRHK
+757 KSQ
-770 IASLKSRMV
+770 LKEPPSIDLFGNV
-779 DDGQIEMFEEYKGS
+779 VKNND
-793 AGDTIDFSNSLEWM
+793 IDFSNSLEWM

-813 LDEVGRFTGFD
+813 LDDEGRFTGFD

-847 RNYSCYNKS
+847 RDYSCYNKS

-890 GKELREF
+890 GKELRQF

-907 NFGDVQFFADATIYV
+907 NFGDVQFFVDATIYV
-922 CIFVSQKSS
+922 CIFVSQKSG

-950 EKEVKA
+950 EKEVNA

-993 MPITINYG
+993 MPISIYRG
-1001 LKTGYN
+1001 ILTGFN
-1007 DAFFIDGKTKEK
+1007 DAFFIDGKTREK
-1019 LISEDAKSAEII
+1019 LIAEDPKSEELI

-1040 DAWKTEKDDQFILF
+1040 NAWVTESDQYLINPHNGIKERNIAPINIDEYPAIKKHLDQFID
-1054 VPWHF
+1054 
-1059 PLHLNP
+1059 
-1065 NIVGCFKEAEIEFEK
+1065 
-1080 EYPAVYKHLLNYRE
+1080 
-1094 KLSARNKAETGIR
+1094 KLVKRGDKGDTPYNLRNCAYLE
-1107 YEWYALQ
+1107 
-1114 RWAADYY
+1114 D
-1121 KEFAKPKIMYPNMT
+1121 FSKPKIIYPEIT
-1135 SVFPFTY
+1135 SLFSFTY
-1142 DETGS
+1142 DELGMMCNNKNYIISEKES
-1147 FGNDKSFIITEK
+1147 FQS
-1159 DNSQNLPKGME
+1159 LPKG
-1170 NVIANEA
+1170 
-1177 EQSNAETISDVIPA
+1177 TF
-1191 KAGISSPSGYNLLK
+1191 LK

-1217 LWIWYN
+1217 LWIEYN
-1223 CPELMGGTREIRKAY
+1223 CPVLNGGARNISTTY

-1245 LNNTELLQQL
+1245 LNNTELLLQL
-1255 ASLADEIIRLKKELV
+1255 ATLADEIIRLKKELV
-1270 NSNKT
+1270 NSKKT
-1275 QAPEPAEGPTE
+1275 QVPEPAEGPTE
-1286 TTQKQLATLE
+1286 ATQKQIADLE

-1304 QLYGITDTEEMEAV
+1304 QLYGITDTEEIEAV

>member
-1 MSIQLISPKKSVN
+1 MSIKFISPKKSVN

-19 LPVSVEKMEDF
+19 LPVPVEKMEYF

-72 PIDLCVFNGNT
+72 PIDLAIFNGNT

-98 NVAEMFSAE
+98 NAAEMFSAE

-151 FIRYFANKS
+151 FIRYFGNKT

-175 SGNKTSDFYYDIAK
+175 SGNKTSDFYNEIAK

-209 DAMRTLAPELKKSH
+209 YACKNVIASP
-223 VTLEP
+223 
-228 KAIGSKDS
+228 GSKS
-236 ISPTGFQ
+236 GINSAKQSNAACHPERSVSGV
-243 NDNEY
+243 EG
-248 SHSTS
+248 SKK
-253 HISHSTPLLPL
+253 LLPL
-264 FKFLS
+264 YKFLS

-378 RFMSSDKIA
+378 RFMSTDKIA

-407 DEDVFKRYPNVPY
+407 DEDVLKRYPNVPY

-443 QMEIWGKTVL
+443 QMEIFNKTVL

-779 DDGQIEMFEEYKGS
+779 EDGQIEMFEEYKGS

-813 LDEVGRFTGFD
+813 LDDEGRFTGFD

-847 RNYSCYNKS
+847 RDYSCYNKS

-890 GKELREF
+890 GKELRQF

-907 NFGDVQFFADATIYV
+907 NFGDVQIFKDATTYT
-922 CIFVSQKSS
+922 CIFVSQKSNEKNSVQAISLSS
-931 DKMPVLACSL
+931 DKYSGNFSKDVSKLIDLSPDSFGEAEWNITNPVI
-941 NSKNYHGEF
+941 
-950 EKEVKA
+950 EK
-956 ATFEFPAEN
+956 
-965 FGASEWSIRNKLH
+965 
-978 DSVLQKMNVGTALKD
+978 VLQKMSVGTPLRD
-993 MPITINYG
+993 MPISIYAG
-1001 LKTGYN
+1001 IKAGCI
-1007 DAFFIDGKTKEK
+1007 DAFYIDGKVRSQ
-1019 LISEDAKSAEII
+1019 LIERNPKSEEVI
-1031 KPLLRGRDI
+1031 KPLVRGRDI
-1040 DAWKTEKDDQFILF
+1040 TAWNTNTQDIYLIGTLPALKINIDDYPAIKDYLLGFT
-1054 VPWHF
+1054 
-1059 PLHLNP
+1059 
-1065 NIVGCFKEAEIEFEK
+1065 IERLEQTGK
-1080 EYPAVYKHLLNYRE
+1080 EYIVNGE
-1094 KLSARNKAETGIR
+1094 KIKARKKTCNKWFETQDQVKYYAE
-1107 YEWYALQ
+1107 L
-1114 RWAADYY
+1114 
-1121 KEFAKPKIMYPNMT
+1121 KKPKIIFPNIT

-1142 DETGS
+1142 DENGVYP
-1147 FGNDKSFIITEK
+1147 NDNNFFIVEK
-1159 DNSQNLPKGME
+1159 E
-1170 NVIANEA
+1170 NAIANETA
-1177 EQSNAETISDVIPA
+1177 CHLEQSASVV
-1191 KAGISSPSGYNLLK
+1191 KGSLLK
-1205 ALLAIFNSNLVK
+1205 ALLAIFNSSLCK
-1217 LWIWYN
+1217 FWIWHN
-1223 CPELMGGTREIRKAY
+1223 CPVLNGGTRKLQIAY

-1245 LNNTELLQQL
+1245 LENAELLQQL
-1255 ASLADEIIRLKKELV
+1255 ATLADEIIVAKKNGEDTTALEKRV
-1270 NSNKT
+1270 NEIVYGLYGVT
-1275 QAPEPAEGPTE
+1275 DPAE
-1286 TTQKQLATLE
+1286 
-1296 TQVNTLVY
+1296 
-1304 QLYGITDTEEMEAV
+1304 IEAV

>member
-1 MSIQLISPKKSVN
+1 MSIKFISPKKSVN

-19 LPVSVEKMEDF
+19 LPVPVEKMEDF

-40 RNAAQDE
+40 RNVAQDE

-119 YFMLEYVQSGN
+119 YFMLEYVHSGN

-151 FIRYFANKS
+151 FTRYFANKS

-175 SGNKTSDFYYDIAK
+175 SGNKTSDFYNDIAK

-198 CDINVVHFNLE
+198 CDINVVRFNLE
-209 DAMRTLAPELKKSH
+209 DACKNVIAGEAKQSNAVCHPERS
-223 VTLEP
+223 VSEVE
-228 KAIGSKDS
+228 GSKK
-236 ISPTGFQ
+236 
-243 NDNEY
+243 
-248 SHSTS
+248 
-253 HISHSTPLLPL
+253 LLPL
-264 FKFLS
+264 YKFLS

-304 EKGSKK
+304 DKGNKK
-310 VIRRKKPA
+310 FIRRKKPA

-341 ECEAMALR
+341 ECEAIALR

-378 RFMSSDKIA
+378 RFMSTDKIA

-407 DEDVFKRYPNVPY
+407 DEDVLKRYPNVPY

-443 QMEIWGKTVL
+443 QMEIFNKTVL

-462 GSLPNLD
+462 GTLPNLD

-553 SDKIEDISEANE
+553 SDKIEDISEANQ
-565 IVDDIRVA
+565 IIDDIRVA

-779 DDGQIEMFEEYKGS
+779 EDGQIEMFDEYKGT

-813 LDEVGRFTGFD
+813 LDDEGRFTGFD

-847 RNYSCYNKS
+847 RDYSCYNKS

-890 GKELREF
+890 GKELRQF

-922 CIFVSQKSS
+922 CIFVSQKSG

-956 ATFEFPAEN
+956 ATFEFPTEN

-978 DSVLQKMNVGTALKD
+978 DSVLQKMNLGAALKD
-993 MPITINYG
+993 MPTTINYG
-1001 LKTGYN
+1001 VKTGFN
-1007 DAFFIDGKTKEK
+1007 DAFFIDGKTREK
-1019 LISEDAKSAEII
+1019 LIAEDPKSEELI

-1040 DAWKTEKDDQFILF
+1040 NAWVTEKEDQYLIGT
-1054 VPWHF
+1054 F
-1059 PLHLNP
+1059 PALNLD
-1065 NIVGCFKEAEIEFEK
+1065 IDQ
-1080 EYPAVYKHLLNYRE
+1080 YPAIKNHLLSFGIE
-1094 KLSARNKAETGIR
+1094 KLEQTGAKHFVNGEEIKARKKTSNKWFETQDQIG
-1107 YEWYALQ
+1107 
-1114 RWAADYY
+1114 YY
-1121 KEFAKPKIMYPNMT
+1121 KEFAKPKIVYPNMT

-1159 DNSQNLPKGME
+1159 DNSQNLPKGTG
-1170 NVIANEA
+1170 NVIASEA
-1177 EQSNAETISDVIPA
+1177 KQSNAECHPGAEGDRVH
-1191 KAGISSPSGYNLLK
+1191 LLK

-1238 FENLRIP
+1238 FEKLRIP
-1245 LNNTELLQQL
+1245 LDNAELLQQL
-1255 ASLADEIIRLKKELV
+1255 ATLADEIIITKK
-1270 NSNKT
+1270 
-1275 QAPEPAEGPTE
+1275 QASCHPERSASDVEGSSE
-1286 TTQKQLATLE
+1286 VGGEATQKQIATLE

-1304 QLYGITDTEEMEAV
+1304 QLYGITDAEEIDAV

>member
-1 MSIQLISPKKSVN
+1 MSIKFISPKKSVN

-19 LPVSVEKMEDF
+19 LPVPVEKMEDF

-72 PIDLCVFNGNT
+72 PIDLAIFNGNT

-98 NVAEMFSAE
+98 NAAEMFSAE

-151 FIRYFANKS
+151 FTRYFANKS

-175 SGNKTSDFYYDIAK
+175 SGNKTSDFYNEIAK

-209 DAMRTLAPELKKSH
+209 YACKNVIAQAHDRIGSAMKHASGSAALASH
-223 VTLEP
+223 VIARSVSDE
-228 KAIGSKDS
+228 AI
-236 ISPTGFQ
+236 
-243 NDNEY
+243 
-248 SHSTS
+248 HSTS

-269 PETLLAKPFA
+269 PETLLARPFA

-332 LEDDFPNKE
+332 LEDDFSNKE

-407 DEDVFKRYPNVPY
+407 DEDVLKRYPNVPY

-462 GSLPNLD
+462 GTLLNLD

-553 SDKIEDISEANE
+553 SDKIDDISEANE
-565 IVDDIRVA
+565 IVDDIRIA

-601 DADGKRI
+601 DAEGKRI

-779 DDGQIEMFEEYKGS
+779 EDGQIEMFEEYKGS

-813 LDEVGRFTGFD
+813 LDDEGRFTGFD

-897 MSQTSLKKIL
+897 MSQTSLKKVL

-941 NSKNYHGEF
+941 NSKNYQGDF
-950 EKEVKA
+950 EKEINA
-956 ATFEFPAEN
+956 SSFEFPADN

-978 DSVLQKMNVGTALKD
+978 DSVLQKMQVGTPLKD

-1001 LKTGYN
+1001 IKTGFN
-1007 DAFFIDGKTKEK
+1007 DAFFIDGKTREK
-1019 LISEDAKSAEII
+1019 LIAEDPKSEELI

-1040 DAWKTEKDDQFILF
+1040 NAWVTEGDLYLINPHNGIKEKNIAPINIDEYPVIKKHLDQFID
-1054 VPWHF
+1054 
-1059 PLHLNP
+1059 
-1065 NIVGCFKEAEIEFEK
+1065 
-1080 EYPAVYKHLLNYRE
+1080 
-1094 KLSARNKAETGIR
+1094 KLIKRGDKGDTPYNLRNCAYLE
-1107 YEWYALQ
+1107 
-1114 RWAADYY
+1114 
-1121 KEFAKPKIMYPNMT
+1121 EFAKPKIMYPNMT

-1142 DETGS
+1142 DESGS
-1147 FGNDKSFIITEK
+1147 LSNDKSFIITEK
-1159 DNSQNLPKGME
+1159 DNLQNLPKGTK
-1170 NVIANEA
+1170 NVIASEA
-1177 EQSNAETISDVIPA
+1177 KQSNAETTSDVIPA

-1245 LNNTELLQQL
+1245 LDNAELLQQL
-1255 ASLADEIIRLKKELV
+1255 ATLADEIIRLKKELV

-1275 QAPEPAEGPTE
+1275 QVPEPAEGPTE
-1286 TTQKQLATLE
+1286 ATQKQIATLE
-1296 TQVNTLVY
+1296 TQVNNLVY
-1304 QLYGITDTEEMEAV
+1304 QLYGITDAEEIESV

>member
-1 MSIQLISPKKSVN
+1 MSIKFISPKKSVN

-19 LPVSVEKMEDF
+19 LPVPVEKMEDF

-40 RNAAQDE
+40 RNDAQDE

-72 PIDLCVFNGNT
+72 PIDLAIFNGNT

-98 NVAEMFSAE
+98 NAAEMFSAE

-119 YFMLEYVQSGN
+119 YFMLEYVHSGN

-151 FIRYFANKS
+151 FIRYFGNKS

-175 SGNKTSDFYYDIAK
+175 SGNKTSDFYNEIAK

-209 DAMRTLAPELKKSH
+209 DACKNVIARSASDE
-223 VTLEP
+223 
-228 KAIGSKDS
+228 AI
-236 ISPTGFQ
+236 
-243 NDNEY
+243 
-248 SHSTS
+248 HSTP

-264 FKFLS
+264 YKFLS

-304 EKGSKK
+304 DKGSKK

-378 RFMSSDKIA
+378 RFMSTDKIA

-407 DEDVFKRYPNVPY
+407 DEDVLKRYPNVPY

-443 QMEIWGKTVL
+443 QMEIFNKTVL

-462 GSLPNLD
+462 GTLPNLD

-541 KKSWKCENLEDV
+541 VKGWDCKNLRE
-553 SDKIEDISEANE
+553 IEDNIGKDDVPEANK
-565 IVDDIRVA
+565 IVDEIRIA

-586 LNRLLAIKSELNILC
+586 LNRMLAIKSELNIFC
-601 DADGKRI
+601 DAEGNRI
-608 KRRDLILKV
+608 NKKKWVLKV
-617 DNDELSVVDDEGEPF
+617 DNDELSVVDDDNEPF

-637 NEESQRYQ
+637 NETLQRIQ

-707 VGDSLLSKY
+707 VGDSLLSQY
-716 PVQNGRLIADYLTR
+716 PVNAGHKVADFLSA
-730 DERADRKRDSLKNSL
+730 EEKNDRKKDSLNTAL
-745 IEYRQLVQEYKT
+745 IEYRKCVNDYKT
-757 GKSQSSKMMLRHK
+757 GGSQNSKVLLRQK
-770 IASLKSRMV
+770 IAGLKSRIV
-779 DDGQIEMFEEYKGS
+779 EDGQIEMFDEYKGS
-793 AGDTIDFSNSLEWM
+793 AGNTIDFSNSLEWM
-807 FEFPEI
+807 FEFPEV
-813 LDEVGRFTGFD
+813 LDEKGRFVGFD

-847 RNYSCYNKS
+847 RDYSCYNKS

-890 GKELREF
+890 GKELRQF

-922 CIFVSQKSS
+922 CIFVSQKSG
-931 DKMPVLACSL
+931 DKLPVLACSL

-950 EKEVKA
+950 EKEVNA

-978 DSVLQKMNVGTALKD
+978 DSVLQKMNVGTPLKD

-1001 LKTGYN
+1001 IKTGFN
-1007 DAFFIDGKTKEK
+1007 DAFFIDGKTREK
-1019 LISEDAKSAEII
+1019 LIAEDPKSEELI

-1040 DAWKTEKDDQFILF
+1040 NAWVTENEQYLINPHNGIKEKNIAPINIDEYPAIKKHLDQFID
-1054 VPWHF
+1054 
-1059 PLHLNP
+1059 
-1065 NIVGCFKEAEIEFEK
+1065 
-1080 EYPAVYKHLLNYRE
+1080 
-1094 KLSARNKAETGIR
+1094 KLIKRGDKGDTPYNLRNCAYLE
-1107 YEWYALQ
+1107 
-1114 RWAADYY
+1114 
-1121 KEFAKPKIMYPNMT
+1121 EFAKPKIMYPNMT

-1147 FGNDKSFIITEK
+1147 FGNDKSFIIT
-1159 DNSQNLPKGME
+1159 LRH
-1170 NVIANEA
+1170 
-1177 EQSNAETISDVIPA
+1177 SDPGEHGSI
-1191 KAGISSPSGYNLLK
+1191 GEESSEILLK

-1245 LNNTELLQQL
+1245 LNNAELLQQL
-1255 ASLADEIIRLKKELV
+1255 ATLADEIITAKKTGEDAAELE
-1270 NSNKT
+1270 
-1275 QAPEPAEGPTE
+1275 A
-1286 TTQKQLATLE
+1286 
-1296 TQVNTLVY
+1296 QVNTLVY
-1304 QLYGITDTEEMEAV
+1304 QLYGITDAEEIEAV

>member
-1 MSIQLISPKKSVN
+1 MSIKFITPKKSVN

-19 LPVSVEKMEDF
+19 LPVPVEKMEDF

-40 RNAAQDE
+40 RNTAQDE

-72 PIDLCVFNGNT
+72 PIDLAIFNGNT

-98 NVAEMFSAE
+98 NAAEMFSAE

-119 YFMLEYVQSGN
+119 YFMLEYVHSGN

-151 FIRYFANKS
+151 FIRYFGNKS

-175 SGNKTSDFYYDIAK
+175 SGNKTSDFYNDIAK

-198 CDINVVHFNLE
+198 CDINVVHFSL
-209 DAMRTLAPELKKSH
+209 DVIASP
-223 VTLEP
+223 
-228 KAIGSKDS
+228 GSKS
-236 ISPTGFQ
+236 GINSAKQFNAACHPERSVSGV
-243 NDNEY
+243 EG
-248 SHSTS
+248 SKK
-253 HISHSTPLLPL
+253 LLPL

-269 PETLLAKPFA
+269 PETLLARPFA

-304 EKGSKK
+304 DKGGKK
-310 VIRRKKPA
+310 VIQRKKPA

-378 RFMSSDKIA
+378 RFMSTDKIA

-407 DEDVFKRYPNVPY
+407 DEDVLKRYPNVPY

-443 QMEIWGKTVL
+443 QMEIFNKTVL

-462 GSLPNLD
+462 GTLPNLD

-707 VGDSLLSKY
+707 VGDSLLSQY
-716 PVQNGRLIADYLTR
+716 PVNAGHKVADFLSA
-730 DERADRKRDSLKNSL
+730 EEKNDRKKDSLNTAL
-745 IEYRQLVQEYKT
+745 IEYRKCVNDYKT
-757 GKSQSSKMMLRHK
+757 GGSQNSKVLLRQK
-770 IASLKSRMV
+770 IAGLKSRIV
-779 DDGQIEMFEEYKGS
+779 EDGQIEMFDEYKGS
-793 AGDTIDFSNSLEWM
+793 AGNTIDFSNSLEWM
-807 FEFPEI
+807 FEFPEV
-813 LDEVGRFTGFD
+813 LDEKGRFVGFD

-847 RNYSCYNKS
+847 RDYSCYNKS

-861 LFVERAYSLLKKNG
+861 LFYERAIQLMKPNG
-875 YFSFIMPNKWMLVDY
+875 YLGFIASDKWLKINY
-890 GKELREF
+890 GEQLREF
-897 MSQTSLKKIL
+897 LTTSANPIL
-907 NFGDVQFFADATIYV
+907 LIDFPGVRVFDDANVDPQILV
-922 CIFVSQKSS
+922 VQKS
-931 DKMPVLACSL
+931 KYKEKTLACTVTKKGSA
-941 NSKNYHGEF
+941 F
-950 EKEVKA
+950 EKEVQDKLSSHA
-956 ATFEFPAEN
+956 
-965 FGASEWSIRNKLH
+965 FGKDPWKWMDLWEISI
-978 DSVLQKMNVGTALKD
+978 LQKMDVGTALKD
-993 MPITINYG
+993 MSVSIYRGI
-1001 LKTGYN
+1001 LTGFN
-1007 DAFFIDGKTKEK
+1007 DAFFIDGKTREK
-1019 LISEDAKSAEII
+1019 LIVEDVKSAEII
-1031 KPLLRGRDI
+1031 KPFLRGKDLEP
-1040 DAWKTEKDDQFILF
+1040 WFTSNDDQYMIN
-1054 VPWHF
+1054 PHNGIKEKNI
-1059 PLHLNP
+1059 PPINIDHYPAIKKHLNQF
-1065 NIVGCFKEAEIEFEK
+1065 VD
-1080 EYPAVYKHLLNYRE
+1080 
-1094 KLSARNKAETGIR
+1094 KLAKRGDKGDTPYNLRNCAYLE
-1107 YEWYALQ
+1107 
-1114 RWAADYY
+1114 D
-1121 KEFAKPKIMYPNMT
+1121 FDKPKIMYPEIT
-1135 SVFPFTY
+1135 KFQPFIY
-1142 DETGS
+1142 DDSGMYC
-1147 FGNDKSFIITEK
+1147 NNKAFIITEK
-1159 DNSQNLPKGME
+1159 ENTQNLPKGTE
-1170 NVIANEA
+1170 NVIASEA
-1177 EQSNAETISDVIPA
+1177 KQSSAETTSDVIPA

-1205 ALLAIFNSNLVK
+1205 ALLAIFNSKLCK
-1217 LWIWYN
+1217 LWIWHN
-1223 CPELMGGTREIRKAY
+1223 CPELGDDRREIRKAY

-1245 LNNTELLQQL
+1245 LDNAELLQKL
-1255 ASLADEIIRLKKELV
+1255 ATLADEIIAAKK
-1270 NSNKT
+1270 
-1275 QAPEPAEGPTE
+1275 QASCHPERTLEPKAIGEVEGSSE
-1286 TTQKQLATLE
+1286 VDGEATQKQIADLE

-1304 QLYGITDTEEMEAV
+1304 QLYGITDAEEIEAV

>member
-1 MSIQLISPKKSVN
+1 MSFKLISSKKSVN

-19 LPVSVEKMEDF
+19 LPVPVEKMEQF
-30 KLSLKNLYSK
+30 QAALTNLYSK
-40 RNAAQDE
+40 RNPAQDE

-72 PIDLCVFNGNT
+72 PIDLAIFNGNT

-98 NVAEMFSAE
+98 NVAEMFSTE

-119 YFMLEYVQSGN
+119 YFMLEYVHSGN

-175 SGNKTSDFYYDIAK
+175 SVNKTSDFYNDIAK

-198 CDINVVHFNLE
+198 CDINVVHFNLGK
-209 DAMRTLAPELKKSH
+209 MVKP
-223 VTLEP
+223 VC
-228 KAIGSKDS
+228 
-236 ISPTGFQ
+236 
-243 NDNEY
+243 NDNTHVIASEAKQ
-248 SHSTS
+248 SPSS
-253 HISHSTPLLPL
+253 KLFPLY
-264 FKFLS
+264 KFLS
-269 PETLLAKPFA
+269 PEILLAKPFA

-304 EKGSKK
+304 DKGGKK
-310 VIRRKKPA
+310 VIQRKKPA
-318 NRDKASLLESAIYQ
+318 NRDRASLLESAIYQ

-378 RFMSSDKIA
+378 RFMSTDKIA

-407 DEDVFKRYPNVPY
+407 DEDVLKRYPNVPY

-443 QMEIWGKTVL
+443 QMEIFNKTVL

-462 GSLPNLD
+462 GTLPNLD

-541 KKSWKCENLEDV
+541 KKSWKCEDLEDV

-565 IVDDIRVA
+565 IVDDIRIA

-707 VGDSLLSKY
+707 VGDSLLSQY
-716 PVQNGRLIADYLTR
+716 PVHEGHVIADYLSA
-730 DERADRKRDSLKNSL
+730 EEKSDRKKNSLKNSL
-745 IEYRQLVQEYKT
+745 AEYRQCVYDYKL
-757 GKSQSSKMMLRHK
+757 GGSQNTKVALRQK
-770 IASLKSRMV
+770 IAGLKSRIV
-779 DDGQIEMFEEYKGS
+779 ESGSLELFEEYANN

-813 LDEVGRFTGFD
+813 LDDEGRFVGFD

-847 RNYSCYNKS
+847 RDYSCYNKS

-890 GKELREF
+890 GKELRQF

-922 CIFVSQKSS
+922 CIFVSQKSG

-978 DSVLQKMNVGTALKD
+978 DSVLQKMDVGMALND

-1001 LKTGYN
+1001 IKTGFN
-1007 DAFFIDGKTKEK
+1007 DAFFIDGKTRER
-1019 LISEDAKSAEII
+1019 LIAEDPKSEELI

-1040 DAWKTEKDDQFILF
+1040 NAWVTEKEDQYLIGT
-1054 VPWHF
+1054 F
-1059 PLHLNP
+1059 PALNLD
-1065 NIVGCFKEAEIEFEK
+1065 IDQ
-1080 EYPAVYKHLLNYRE
+1080 YPAIKNHLLSFGIE
-1094 KLSARNKAETGIR
+1094 KLEQTGAKHIVNGEEIKARKKTSNKWFETQDQIGY
-1107 YEWYALQ
+1107 YE
-1114 RWAADYY
+1114 
-1121 KEFAKPKIMYPNMT
+1121 EFAKPKIVYPNMT

-1142 DETGS
+1142 DESGS
-1147 FGNDKSFIITEK
+1147 FSNDKSFIITLHHPE
-1159 DNSQNLPKGME
+1159 QNE
-1170 NVIANEA
+1170 E
-1177 EQSNAETISDVIPA
+1177 
-1191 KAGISSPSGYNLLK
+1191 SSEFLLK
-1205 ALLAIFNSNLVK
+1205 ALLAIFNSDLVK
-1217 LWIWYN
+1217 LWIWYS

-1245 LNNTELLQQL
+1245 LDNAELLQQL
-1255 ASLADEIIRLKKELV
+1255 AELADEIIEAKKNGE
-1270 NSNKT
+1270 
-1275 QAPEPAEGPTE
+1275 AA
-1286 TTQKQLATLE
+1286 QKQIADLE

-1304 QLYGITDTEEMEAV
+1304 QLYGITDAEEIEAV

>member
-1 MSIQLISPKKSVN
+1 MSIKFITPKKSVN

-19 LPVSVEKMEDF
+19 LPVPVEKMEAF
-30 KLSLKNLYSK
+30 KSAIVNLHKK
-40 RNAAQDE
+40 RDPNKDE
-47 EYHKGEIWNFLR
+47 EYHKGEFRDFL
-59 KIFEPDYSVQVNR
+59 KKFFSPAYSVQVEN
-72 PIDLCVFNGNT
+72 PIDLAIFNGNDT
-83 ASAKPAV
+83 TAKPAV
-90 IIEAKSPT
+90 IIEMKSPT
-98 NVAEMFSAE
+98 NAAEMFSE
-107 HPNVKSLQELVY
+107 QRPNTKALQELVY
-119 YFMLEYVQSGN
+119 YFLLEYVHLGN
-130 HEIKWLAIT
+130 REIKSLFIS
-139 NFDEWYFFDVKD
+139 NFDEYYFFDVKD
-151 FIRYFANKS
+151 FIRFFANKS

-169 FKANQM
+169 FVAKQT
-175 SGNKTSDFYYDIAK
+175 SEQKTSYFYNEYAK
-189 PAIDDFLAS
+189 PAIDDFLKS
-198 CDINVVHFNLE
+198 CDISVVHFSLE
-209 DAMRTLAPELKKSH
+209 SAVKAVEKDDDKK
-223 VTLEP
+223 
-228 KAIGSKDS
+228 
-236 ISPTGFQ
+236 
-243 NDNEY
+243 
-248 SHSTS
+248 
-253 HISHSTPLLPL
+253 LLPL
-264 FKFLS
+264 YKFLS

-304 EKGSKK
+304 DKGSKK

-318 NRDKASLLESAIYQ
+318 NRDRASLLESAIYQ

-378 RFMSSDKIA
+378 RFMSTDKIA

-407 DEDVFKRYPNVPY
+407 DEDVLKRYPNVPY

-443 QMEIWGKTVL
+443 QMEIFNKTVL

-462 GSLPNLD
+462 GTLPNLD

-716 PVQNGRLIADYLTR
+716 PVWNGHSIL
-730 DERADRKRDSLKNSL
+730 EKLKKEDKVDKKNGFAAKL
-745 IEYRQLVQEYKT
+745 KEYKLNVQNYKN
-757 GKSQSSKMMLRHK
+757 GGSNFDKRQIRLNINGLKSQ
-770 IASLKSRMV
+770 LKEIPNTDFWGNV
-779 DDGQIEMFEEYKGS
+779 DKAVD
-793 AGDTIDFSNSLEWM
+793 IDYSNSLEWM

-813 LDEVGRFTGFD
+813 LDDEGRFTGFD
-824 AIIGNPPYV
+824 AIIGNPPYIH
-833 QLQSMGEMSDVYSK
+833 LEDMKKTSEIYGSMGGKASPVYTT
-847 RNYSCYNKS
+847 YNKRG
-856 ADLYC
+856 DIYC
-861 LFVERAYSLLKKNG
+861 LFVERAMSLLKENG
-875 YFSFIMPNKWMLVDY
+875 FASYIMQNKWMQASY

-897 MSQTSLKKIL
+897 FL
-907 NFGDVQFFADATIYV
+907 NVRLEKLIDFGDIQVFDDATTYP
-922 CIFVSQKSS
+922 CIFVTQKAAPATELTASTLKELERSDFAKSIDLFAEKFALEHLSS
-931 DKMPVLACSL
+931 DTWTLSSQWESDLLRRLDNEMITLGKYVGGEAYRGVLTGLTKAFLIDENTKKKIIEEDKNAKQVIHPFLQGRDVKTYEEPSVNHYLILFPKGFSSKFLAKDVIASETKQSKCNL
-941 NSKNYHGEF
+941 NEDDMWKHF
-950 EKEVKA
+950 EKS
-956 ATFEFPAEN
+956 FPSIAQWLAPFAE
-965 FGASEWSIRNKLH
+965 A
-978 DSVLQKMNVGTALKD
+978 
-993 MPITINYG
+993 
-1001 LKTGYN
+1001 
-1007 DAFFIDGKTKEK
+1007 GKKRGDKGDYWWE
-1019 LISEDAKSAEII
+1019 
-1031 KPLLRGRDI
+1031 LR
-1040 DAWKTEKDDQFILF
+1040 A
-1054 VPWHF
+1054 
-1059 PLHLNP
+1059 
-1065 NIVGCFKEAEIEFEK
+1065 C
-1080 EYPAVYKHLLNYRE
+1080 
-1094 KLSARNKAETGIR
+1094 
-1107 YEWYALQ
+1107 
-1114 RWAADYY
+1114 DYY
-1121 KEFAKPKIMYPNMT
+1121 DEFAKPKIMYQKFQVKPCF
-1135 SVFPFTY
+1135 VY
-1142 DETGS
+1142 DEQGLYC
-1147 FGNDKSFIITEK
+1147 NDSMWIIPTE
-1159 DNSQNLPKGME
+1159 D
-1170 NVIANEA
+1170 
-1177 EQSNAETISDVIPA
+1177 
-1191 KAGISSPSGYNLLK
+1191 K
-1205 ALLAIFNSNLVK
+1205 ALLALLNSKMAWWLMKKKCTQIQNGVQL
-1217 LWIWYN
+1217 IWQYLSKI
-1223 CPELMGGTREIRKAY
+1223 PVPRVLPQELAT
-1238 FENLRIP
+1238 
-1245 LNNTELLQQL
+1245 
-1255 ASLADEIIRLKKELV
+1255 LADQIIAAKKNGED
-1270 NSNKT
+1270 
-1275 QAPEPAEGPTE
+1275 
-1286 TTQKQLATLE
+1286 TTDLE
-1296 TQVNTLVY
+1296 TQVNEIVY
-1304 QLYGITDTEEMEAV
+1304 GLYGVTDAEEIESV
-1318 EKR
+1318 

>member
-1 MSIQLISPKKSVN
+1 MSIKFISPKKSVN

-19 LPVSVEKMEDF
+19 LPVPVEKMEDF

-98 NVAEMFSAE
+98 NAAEMFSAE

-151 FIRYFANKS
+151 FIRYFGNKS

-175 SGNKTSDFYYDIAK
+175 SGNKTSDFYNEIAK

-198 CDINVVHFNLE
+198 CDINVVRFNLE
-209 DAMRTLAPELKKSH
+209 DACKNVIASP
-223 VTLEP
+223 
-228 KAIGSKDS
+228 GSKS
-236 ISPTGFQ
+236 GINSAKQSNAACHPERSVSGV
-243 NDNEY
+243 EG
-248 SHSTS
+248 SKK
-253 HISHSTPLLPL
+253 LLPL

-368 LMYQKGDASY
+368 LMYQKGDTSY
-378 RFMSSDKIA
+378 RFMSTDKIA

-407 DEDVFKRYPNVPY
+407 DEDVLKRYPNVPY

-443 QMEIWGKTVL
+443 QMEIFNKTVL

-462 GSLPNLD
+462 GTLPNLD

-680 LLKNAYYTKESGYKQ
+680 LLKNAYYTKKSGYKQ

-716 PVQNGRLIADYLTR
+716 PVQNGHVVLDFLQKEDKADKKNGL
-730 DERADRKRDSLKNSL
+730 AAKLK
-745 IEYRQLVQEYKT
+745 EYRKNVQDYKAGGTSYNKQQLRLNIA
-757 GKSQSSKMMLRHK
+757 GLKSQ
-770 IASLKSRMV
+770 LKEPPSIDLFGNV
-779 DDGQIEMFEEYKGS
+779 VKNND
-793 AGDTIDFSNSLEWM
+793 IDFSNSLEWM
-807 FEFPEI
+807 FEFPEV
-813 LDEVGRFTGFD
+813 LDEKGRFTGFD

-833 QLQSMGEMSDVYSK
+833 QLQSMGEMSDVYGK
-847 RNYSCYNKS
+847 RDYSCYNKS

-890 GKELREF
+890 GKELRGF

-907 NFGDVQFFADATIYV
+907 NFGDVQIFKDATTYT
-922 CIFVSQKSS
+922 CIFVSQKSNEKNSVQAISLSS
-931 DKMPVLACSL
+931 DKYSGNFSKDVSKLIDLSPDSFGEAEWNITNPVI
-941 NSKNYHGEF
+941 
-950 EKEVKA
+950 EK
-956 ATFEFPAEN
+956 
-965 FGASEWSIRNKLH
+965 
-978 DSVLQKMNVGTALKD
+978 VLQKMSVGTPLRD
-993 MPITINYG
+993 MPISIYAG
-1001 LKTGYN
+1001 IKAGCI
-1007 DAFFIDGKTKEK
+1007 DAFYIDGKVRSQ
-1019 LISEDAKSAEII
+1019 LIERNPKSEEVI
-1031 KPLLRGRDI
+1031 KPLVRGRDI
-1040 DAWKTEKDDQFILF
+1040 TAWNTNTQDIYLIGTLPALKINIDDYPAIKD
-1054 VPWHF
+1054 
-1059 PLHLNP
+1059 HLL
-1065 NIVGCFKEAEIEFEK
+1065 GFTIERLEQTGK
-1080 EYPAVYKHLLNYRE
+1080 EYIVNGE
-1094 KLSARNKAETGIR
+1094 KIKARKKTCNKWFETQDQIG
-1107 YEWYALQ
+1107 
-1114 RWAADYY
+1114 YY
-1121 KEFAKPKIMYPNMT
+1121 KELTRPKIIFPNIT
-1135 SVFPFTY
+1135 TAFPFTY
-1142 DETGS
+1142 DENGVYP
-1147 FGNDKSFIITEK
+1147 NDNNFFIVEK
-1159 DNSQNLPKGME
+1159 E
-1170 NVIANEA
+1170 NAIANEA
-1177 EQSNAETISDVIPA
+1177 KQSSAETTCDVIPA
-1191 KAGISSPSGYNLLK
+1191 KAGISSPCGYNLLK
-1205 ALLAIFNSNLVK
+1205 ALLAIFNSSLCK
-1217 LWIWYN
+1217 FWIWHN
-1223 CPELMGGTREIRKAY
+1223 CPVLNGGTRKLQIAY

-1245 LNNTELLQQL
+1245 LENAELLQQL
-1255 ASLADEIIRLKKELV
+1255 ATLADEIIRLKKE
-1270 NSNKT
+1270 
-1275 QAPEPAEGPTE
+1275 GDE
-1286 TTQKQLATLE
+1286 TTQKQIADLE

-1304 QLYGITDTEEMEAV
+1304 QLYGITDAEEIESV

>member
-1 MSIQLISPKKSVN
+1 MSIKFISPKKSVN

-19 LPVSVEKMEDF
+19 LPVPVEKMEDF

-40 RNAAQDE
+40 RNPAQDE

-72 PIDLCVFNGNT
+72 PIDLAIFNGNT

-90 IIEAKSPT
+90 IIEAKSPM
-98 NVAEMFSAE
+98 NAAEMFSAE

-119 YFMLEYVQSGN
+119 YFMLEYVHSGN

-151 FIRYFANKS
+151 FIRYFGNKS

-175 SGNKTSDFYYDIAK
+175 SGNKTSDFYNEIAK

-198 CDINVVHFNLE
+198 CDINVVHLNLDVIARSASDE
-209 DAMRTLAPELKKSH
+209 
-223 VTLEP
+223 
-228 KAIGSKDS
+228 AI
-236 ISPTGFQ
+236 
-243 NDNEY
+243 
-248 SHSTS
+248 HSTS

-264 FKFLS
+264 YKFLS

-304 EKGSKK
+304 DKGGKK
-310 VIRRKKPA
+310 VIRRKNPA

-378 RFMSSDKIA
+378 RFMSTDKIA

-407 DEDVFKRYPNVPY
+407 DEDVLKRYPNVPY

-443 QMEIWGKTVL
+443 QMEIFNKTVL

-462 GSLPNLD
+462 GTLPNLD

-601 DADGKRI
+601 DAEGKRI

-645 EALFNEKRRII
+645 EALFNEKRHII

-707 VGDSLLSKY
+707 VGDSLLSQY
-716 PVQNGRLIADYLTR
+716 PVNAGHKVADFLSA
-730 DERADRKRDSLKNSL
+730 EEKNDRKKDSLNTAL
-745 IEYRQLVQEYKT
+745 IEYRKCVNDYKT
-757 GKSQSSKMMLRHK
+757 GGSQNSKVLLRQK
-770 IASLKSRMV
+770 IAGLKSRIV
-779 DDGQIEMFEEYKGS
+779 EDGQIEMFDEYKGS
-793 AGDTIDFSNSLEWM
+793 AGNTIDFSNSLEWM
-807 FEFPEI
+807 FEFPEV
-813 LDEVGRFTGFD
+813 LDEKGRFVGFD

-847 RNYSCYNKS
+847 RDYSCYNKS

-890 GKELREF
+890 GKELRQF

-907 NFGDVQFFADATIYV
+907 NFGDAQFFADATIYV
-922 CIFVSQKSS
+922 CIFVSQKSV

-950 EKEVKA
+950 EKEVNA

-993 MPITINYG
+993 MPISIYRG
-1001 LKTGYN
+1001 ILTGFN
-1007 DAFFIDGKTKEK
+1007 DAFFIDGTTREK
-1019 LISEDAKSAEII
+1019 LIAEDPKSEELI

-1040 DAWKTEKDDQFILF
+1040 NAWVTEKEDQYLIGT
-1054 VPWHF
+1054 F
-1059 PLHLNP
+1059 PALNLD
-1065 NIVGCFKEAEIEFEK
+1065 IDQ
-1080 EYPAVYKHLLNYRE
+1080 YPAIKNHLMSFDIE
-1094 KLSARNKAETGIR
+1094 KLEQTGAKHIVNGEEIKARKKTSNKWFETQDQIG
-1107 YEWYALQ
+1107 
-1114 RWAADYY
+1114 YY
-1121 KEFAKPKIMYPNMT
+1121 KEFAKPKIVYPNMT

-1147 FGNDKSFIITEK
+1147 FSNDKSFIITEK
-1159 DNSQNLPKGME
+1159 DNLQNLPKGTE
-1170 NVIANEA
+1170 NVIASEA
-1177 EQSNAETISDVIPA
+1177 KQSNAGTISDVIPA
-1191 KAGISSPSGYNLLK
+1191 KAGISSPNGYNLLK

-1245 LNNTELLQQL
+1245 LDNAELLQQL
-1255 ASLADEIIRLKKELV
+1255 ATLADEIIRLKKELV

-1275 QAPEPAEGPTE
+1275 QVPEPAEGPTE
-1286 TTQKQLATLE
+1286 AIQKQLATLE

-1304 QLYGITDTEEMEAV
+1304 QLYGITDAEEVEAV
-1318 EKR
+1318 EKNKR

>member
-1 MSIQLISPKKSVN
+1 M
-14 SAFLK
+14 
-19 LPVSVEKMEDF
+19 
-30 KLSLKNLYSK
+30 
-40 RNAAQDE
+40 
-47 EYHKGEIWNFLR
+47 
-59 KIFEPDYSVQVNR
+59 
-72 PIDLCVFNGNT
+72 CVFNGNT

-119 YFMLEYVQSGN
+119 YFMLEYVHSGN
-130 HEIKWLAIT
+130 REVKWLAIT

-151 FIRYFANKS
+151 FIRYFGNKT

-175 SGNKTSDFYYDIAK
+175 SDNKTSDFYNDIAK
-189 PAIDDFLAS
+189 PAIDDFLKS
-198 CDINVVHFNLE
+198 CDINVVHFNLK
-209 DAMRTLAPELKKSH
+209 DACKNVIASEAKQSNTVCHPEK
-223 VTLEP
+223 TLEP
-228 KAIGSKDS
+228 KAIGKVEG
-236 ISPTGFQ
+236 TKK
-243 NDNEY
+243 
-248 SHSTS
+248 
-253 HISHSTPLLPL
+253 LLSL
-264 FKFLS
+264 YKFLS

-304 EKGSKK
+304 EKGGKK
-310 VIRRKKPA
+310 VIRRKNPA

-378 RFMSSDKIA
+378 RFMNTDKIA

-407 DEDVFKRYPNVPY
+407 DEDVLKRYPNVPY

-453 KDERGKRAK
+453 KDERGKCAK
-462 GSLPNLD
+462 GTLPNLD

-637 NEESQRYQ
+637 NEESLRYQ

-745 IEYRQLVQEYKT
+745 IEYRQLVQEYKM
-757 GKSQSSKMMLRHK
+757 GKSQSSKMMLRQK
-770 IASLKSRMV
+770 IAGIKSRMV
-779 DDGQIEMFEEYKGS
+779 EDVQIEMFEEYKGS
-793 AGDTIDFSNSLEWM
+793 VGDTIDFSNSLEWM
-807 FEFPEI
+807 FEFPEV
-813 LDEVGRFTGFD
+813 LDDKGRFTGFD

-847 RNYSCYNKS
+847 RDYSCYNKS

-861 LFVERAYSLLKKNG
+861 LFAERAYSLLKRNG

-890 GKELREF
+890 GKELRQF

-922 CIFVSQKSS
+922 CIFVSQKSG

-978 DSVLQKMNVGTALKD
+978 DSVLQKMNVGTALRD

-1001 LKTGYN
+1001 IKTGFN
-1007 DAFFIDGKTKEK
+1007 DAFFIDGKTREK
-1019 LISEDAKSAEII
+1019 LIAEDPKSEELI

-1040 DAWKTEKDDQFILF
+1040 NAWVTEKEDQYLIGT
-1054 VPWHF
+1054 F
-1059 PLHLNP
+1059 PALNLD
-1065 NIVGCFKEAEIEFEK
+1065 IDQ
-1080 EYPAVYKHLLNYRE
+1080 YPAIKNHLLSFGIE
-1094 KLSARNKAETGIR
+1094 KLEQTGAKHIVNGEEIKARKRTSNKWFETQDQIG
-1107 YEWYALQ
+1107 
-1114 RWAADYY
+1114 YY
-1121 KEFAKPKIMYPNMT
+1121 KEFAKPKIVYPNMT

-1147 FGNDKSFIITEK
+1147 LSNDKSFIITEK
-1159 DNSQNLPKGME
+1159 DNSQNLPKGTE
-1170 NVIANEA
+1170 NVIASEA
-1177 EQSNAETISDVIPA
+1177 KQSNAECHPGAEGDRA
-1191 KAGISSPSGYNLLK
+1191 HLLK

-1245 LNNTELLQQL
+1245 LDNAELLHQL
-1255 ASLADEIIRLKKELV
+1255 ATLADEIIVAKKTGEGISALENEV
-1270 NSNKT
+1270 NN
-1275 QAPEPAEGPTE
+1275 
-1286 TTQKQLATLE
+1286 
-1296 TQVNTLVY
+1296 LVY
-1304 QLYGITDTEEMEAV
+1304 QLYGITDQEEIEAV

>member
-1 MSIQLISPKKSVN
+1 MSFKLISPQKSVN

-19 LPVSVEKMEDF
+19 LPVPVEKMEDF

-72 PIDLCVFNGNT
+72 PIDLAIFNGNT

-98 NVAEMFSAE
+98 NAAEMFSAE

-119 YFMLEYVQSGN
+119 YFMLEYVHSGN

-151 FIRYFANKS
+151 FIRYFGNKS

-175 SGNKTSDFYYDIAK
+175 SGNKTSDFYNEIAK
-189 PAIDDFLAS
+189 PAIDDFLKS
-198 CDINVVHFNLE
+198 CDISVVHFSLE
-209 DAMRTLAPELKKSH
+209 SAVKAVEKDDDKK
-223 VTLEP
+223 
-228 KAIGSKDS
+228 
-236 ISPTGFQ
+236 
-243 NDNEY
+243 
-248 SHSTS
+248 
-253 HISHSTPLLPL
+253 LLPL

-298 LEEVKE
+298 LEEVKV
-304 EKGSKK
+304 EKGNKK
-310 VIRRKKPA
+310 VIQRKKPA
-318 NRDKASLLESAIYQ
+318 NRDRASLLESAIYQ
-332 LEDDFPNKE
+332 LEDDFLNKE

-378 RFMSSDKIA
+378 RFMSTDKIA

-407 DEDVFKRYPNVPY
+407 DEDVLKRYPNVPY

-443 QMEIWGKTVL
+443 QMEIFNKTVL

-462 GSLPNLD
+462 GTLPNLD

-541 KKSWKCENLEDV
+541 VKGWSCKNLRE
-553 SDKIEDISEANE
+553 IEDNIGKDDVPEANK
-565 IVDDIRVA
+565 IVDEIRIA

-586 LNRLLAIKSELNILC
+586 LNRMLAIKSELNIFC
-601 DADGKRI
+601 DAEGNRI
-608 KRRDLILKV
+608 NKKKWELKV
-617 DNDELSVVDDEGEPF
+617 DNDELSVIDDDGEPF

-637 NEESQRYQ
+637 NETLQRIQ

-779 DDGQIEMFEEYKGS
+779 EDGQIEMFEEYKGS

-813 LDEVGRFTGFD
+813 LDDEGRFTGFD

-847 RNYSCYNKS
+847 RDYSCYNKS

-890 GKELREF
+890 GKELRQF

-922 CIFVSQKSS
+922 CIFVSQKSG

-956 ATFEFPAEN
+956 ATFEFLAEN
-965 FGASEWSIRNKLH
+965 FGASAWSIRNKLH

-993 MPITINYG
+993 MPISIYRG
-1001 LKTGYN
+1001 ILTGFN
-1007 DAFFIDGKTKEK
+1007 DAFFIDGKTREK
-1019 LISEDAKSAEII
+1019 LIAEDPKSEELI

-1040 DAWKTEKDDQFILF
+1040 NAWITEKEDQYLIGT
-1054 VPWHF
+1054 F
-1059 PLHLNP
+1059 PALNLD
-1065 NIVGCFKEAEIEFEK
+1065 IDQ
-1080 EYPAVYKHLLNYRE
+1080 YPAIKNHLMSFGIE
-1094 KLSARNKAETGIR
+1094 KLEQTGAKHIVNGEEIKARKKTSNKWFETQDQIG
-1107 YEWYALQ
+1107 
-1114 RWAADYY
+1114 YY
-1121 KEFAKPKIMYPNMT
+1121 KEFAKPKIVYPEI
-1135 SVFPFTY
+1135 SSLFSFTY
-1142 DETGS
+1142 DESGLTC
-1147 FGNDKSFIITEK
+1147 NNKNYIITEK
-1159 DNSQNLPKGME
+1159 ESFQSLSKETE
-1170 NVIANEA
+1170 NVIADEA
-1177 EQSNAETISDVIPA
+1177 ACHPERTLEP
-1191 KAGISSPSGYNLLK
+1191 KAIGKVEGSLLK
-1205 ALLAIFNSNLVK
+1205 ALLAIFNSNLSK
-1217 LWIWYN
+1217 LWIEYN
-1223 CPELMGGTREIRKAY
+1223 CPVLNGGARNISKTY

-1245 LNNTELLQQL
+1245 LNNTELLQRL
-1255 ASLADEIIRLKKELV
+1255 ASLADEIIAAKKTGE
-1270 NSNKT
+1270 
-1275 QAPEPAEGPTE
+1275 E
-1286 TTQKQLATLE
+1286 TTELE
-1296 TQVNTLVY
+1296 KRVNEIVY
-1304 QLYGITDTEEMEAV
+1304 QLYDVTDAEEIETV